1 MLTRDSHNPDLQI
14 QQKTSTVTISDFS
27 GGVNLADSPLSL
39 KPNQLIEMTNWQYAP
54 TGSGIEVRDGA
65 KLMTTNVGSAVPLY
79 SKVELLGSDDTGIL
93 FSTGGAAYSSTT
105 AGVVSS
111 IGALTGES
119 VPVIEPW
126 GDPLTGYLTASGGKL
141 QYILSGEISTV
152 DTSPDCDIV
161 SKIGG
166 RVVISGSDGA
176 RVYFSGIGDHTNWVI
191 DSDTWTDADAL
202 WVDIGYKSGGNI
214 SALTKIDKDLVI
226 FKTDGIVYKLT
237 GDYPDWHIFE
247 VGHNVKNV
255 NPFSAVQYG
264 NDVVFIDEHYGIHML
279 SLISDFGD
287 MKVSR
292 FGREVNT
299 QFLKELG
306 NGARVWNVMSRGE
319 LWAKPANGSKK
330 IYVYNSV
337 SNCWGIFTFPLE
349 PISVLSAGREVYLSM
364 QGTVSKGGGNLIY
377 TLDHDTVTEV
387 GTAIS
392 ASLTLRPIHS
402 DCGRVLLNRSVVSVD
417 GSGAVTLSANDHAL
431 VSSKTVDGAGRFL
444 SHQVIMGDDVRMS
457 VDATGKV
464 QLNKVSVE
472 YVEV

>member
-1 MLTRDSHNPDLQI
+1 VLTRDSHNPDLQI

-166 RVVISGSDGA
+166 RVVISG
-176 RVYFSGIGDHTNWVI
+176 W
-191 DSDTWTDADAL
+191 W
-202 WVDIGYKSGGNI
+202 
-214 SALTKIDKDLVI
+214 
-226 FKTDGIVYKLT
+226 
-237 GDYPDWHIFE
+237 
-247 VGHNVKNV
+247 
-255 NPFSAVQYG
+255 
-264 NDVVFIDEHYGIHML
+264 
-279 SLISDFGD
+279 
-287 MKVSR
+287 SR
-292 FGREVNT
+292 
-299 QFLKELG
+299 
-306 NGARVWNVMSRGE
+306 
-319 LWAKPANGSKK
+319 P
-330 IYVYNSV
+330 
-337 SNCWGIFTFPLE
+337 
-349 PISVLSAGREVYLSM
+349 
-364 QGTVSKGGGNLIY
+364 
-377 TLDHDTVTEV
+377 
-387 GTAIS
+387 
-392 ASLTLRPIHS
+392 
-402 DCGRVLLNRSVVSVD
+402 
-417 GSGAVTLSANDHAL
+417 
-431 VSSKTVDGAGRFL
+431 
-444 SHQVIMGDDVRMS
+444 
-457 VDATGKV
+457 
-464 QLNKVSVE
+464 
-472 YVEV
+472 